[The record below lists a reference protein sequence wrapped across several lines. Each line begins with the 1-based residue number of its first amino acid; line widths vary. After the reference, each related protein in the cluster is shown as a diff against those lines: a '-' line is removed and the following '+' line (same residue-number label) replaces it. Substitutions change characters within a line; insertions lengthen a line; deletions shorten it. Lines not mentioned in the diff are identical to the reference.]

1 MVRELRREFGEQGFD
16 VLDAD
21 SFDSAWELIGTA
33 TRDGRGIALAL
44 AEQTSADPAALE
56 FLRRVRD
63 THRAARTI
71 LITPHREMAAAED
84 AVSHGVLDEFFIAP
98 IASLDDQLFP
108 VLRELLDD
116 WQRSHIEAEQGV
128 QVVGHDGSPET
139 QRLCDFLARNEVKYT
154 FHDISSSAAKKLV
167 ERSPMRD
174 DELPLA
180 ILPDSGWVSRPMLR
194 QLSHKLGLRTNPQR
208 SSYDLVIVGGG
219 PAGLAAA
226 VYGASEG
233 LDTLVV
239 EGYAPGGQAGQSSMI
254 ENYLGFTAGVRGG
267 DLAHR
272 ALKQANRFGA
282 EIIRLNAATGVEMMR
297 GGRRIV
303 RTKYRDEVEC
313 DCVVLACGVA
323 YRRLD
328 AEGVEELERRGVH
341 YGAGSE
347 EARQCEG
354 RHVYIV
360 GGANSAGQ
368 AALHFADHATRVTMV
383 IRAASLAEGMSAYL
397 VERIEAHPLISVLT
411 RTTVTAA
418 HGEDSLEALTLRDR
432 AGGAERTVPAEK
444 LFVFIGAVPH
454 TDWLEGTVARDD
466 RGYVLSGRDV
476 ARADTP
482 WPLDRD
488 PLPLETCVPGVFAAG
503 DVRHGSVKRVASAV
517 GEGAMAVQLVNE
529 YRAERAEA
537 RTVDYVGGPARTGS

>member
-1 MVRELRREFGEQGFD
+1 
-16 VLDAD
+16 
-21 SFDSAWELIGTA
+21 
-33 TRDGRGIALAL
+33 
-44 AEQTSADPAALE
+44 
-56 FLRRVRD
+56 
-63 THRAARTI
+63 
-71 LITPHREMAAAED
+71 
-84 AVSHGVLDEFFIAP
+84 
-98 IASLDDQLFP
+98 
-108 VLRELLDD
+108 
-116 WQRSHIEAEQGV
+116 
-128 QVVGHDGSPET
+128 
-139 QRLCDFLARNEVKYT
+139 
-154 FHDISSSAAKKLV
+154 
-167 ERSPMRD
+167 
-174 DELPLA
+174 
-180 ILPDSGWVSRPMLR
+180 
-194 QLSHKLGLRTNPQR
+194 
-208 SSYDLVIVGGG
+208 
-219 PAGLAAA
+219 
-226 VYGASEG
+226 
-233 LDTLVV
+233 
-239 EGYAPGGQAGQSSMI
+239 
-254 ENYLGFTAGVRGG
+254 
-267 DLAHR
+267 
-272 ALKQANRFGA
+272 
-282 EIIRLNAATGVEMMR
+282 
-297 GGRRIV
+297 
-303 RTKYRDEVEC
+303 
-313 DCVVLACGVA
+313 
-323 YRRLD
+323 
-328 AEGVEELERRGVH
+328 
-341 YGAGSE
+341 
-347 EARQCEG
+347 
-354 RHVYIV
+354 VYIV

-537 RTVDYVGGPARTGS
+537 RTVDYVAGPARTGS